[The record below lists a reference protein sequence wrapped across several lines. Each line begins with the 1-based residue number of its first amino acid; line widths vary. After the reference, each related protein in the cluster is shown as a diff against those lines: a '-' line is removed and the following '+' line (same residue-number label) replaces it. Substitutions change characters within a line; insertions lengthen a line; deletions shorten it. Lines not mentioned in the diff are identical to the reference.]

1 MKTKLLEIAQALDLG
16 SIDDKKA
23 RTLLLDLLGVSNSP
37 CFGVVEM
44 AVHDFFTRHNSFQE
58 ITDQKGE
65 AYTMEF
71 LEAHKELLGIS
82 DDY

>member
-1 MKTKLLEIAQALDLG
+1 MKKELFQITKDLAQNK
-16 SIDDKKA
+16 INEQEA
-23 RTLLLDLLGVSNSP
+23 RTLLLGLLGVSNRP

-44 AVHDFFTRHNSFQE
+44 AVHDFFTSHNSFQE

-71 LEAHKELLGIS
+71 LEANKEWLGIS
-82 DDY
+82 DDC

>member
-1 MKTKLLEIAQALDLG
+1 MKTELTIISDGLNHGIIDEKEARKLLLG
-16 SIDDKKA
+16 
-23 RTLLLDLLGVSNSP
+23 LLGVSNRP

-44 AVHDFFTRHNSFQE
+44 AVHDFFTSHNSFQE

-71 LEAHKELLGIS
+71 LEANKEWLGIS
-82 DDY
+82 DDC